1 MQTSH
6 FTPAQAG
13 QIFNKTRPRLAIIHH
28 ATVNDASREALVSD
42 VSLSPSSAPLTLI

>member
-13 QIFNKTRPRLAIIHH
+13 QIFNRTRARLAVIHH

-42 VSLSPSSAPLTLI
+42 VSA